1 MQTCLCL
8 TELPEQITQW
18 GLGGKERGKGK
29 MAADNQLQDCAG
41 SAWQGAGDGGDLHS
55 VTDPVSRYSSCRPAE
70 QVSSPRTTPS
80 CRWPH
85 APAAPLPPPAEGR
98 RSSRQ
103 KPRVPPT
110 RPS

>member
-41 SAWQGAGDGGDLHS
+41 SAWQGAGDGGDLVS
-55 VTDPVSRYSSCRPAE
+55 VTDPVSRYSSCRPGGAGL
-70 QVSSPRTTPS
+70 QPSNHPQLPLASRPGCASPCS
-80 CRWPH
+80 
-85 APAAPLPPPAEGR
+85 G
-98 RSSRQ
+98 
-103 KPRVPPT
+103 
-110 RPS
+110 